1 MEINISPAL
10 QIEQPMTQGPRAICQ
25 DQQGAR
31 YPDNSFYSKHL
42 TKFIPIRSRAPAGRG
57 KKKLPLKMFLLYQQ
71 KEGDNKNSSGQ
82 TKANWS
88 MRAHADT

>member
-1 MEINISPAL
+1 MEINISLAL
-10 QIEQPMTQGPRAICQ
+10 QIEQPETQGPRAICQ

-42 TKFIPIRSRAPAGRG
+42 TKFIPIHPRAPAGRRV
-57 KKKLPLKMFLLYQQ
+57 KKKKALPLKMLLLYQQ

-82 TKANWS
+82 TKAN
-88 MRAHADT
+88 